1 MAWPGGRDARAAIG
15 VAGDSIAAA
24 YSKHGAMNLTFS
36 MHLAARLAAALGV
49 GLLVGLEREWA
60 HKEVGVRT
68 FALTAMM
75 GALCWFLGPPFALAG
90 FIGIFLMVAAV
101 NGRSLLAT
109 RSLEI
114 TTSVALM
121 VTYVLGVFL
130 GQGHLLAPVAA
141 AIVMTALLAWKA
153 ELARFAERLLIQ
165 EIRGALLLG
174 LLTAVIFPLLPKGF
188 IDPWRLIDP
197 RDVWLAVIVIA
208 GIGFGNYVLLKLY
221 GARGM
226 YYTAV
231 LGGLVNST
239 ATVVELAREL
249 AESGDG
255 LAPVAVAAMLLT
267 VVAMFVRNLGILAI
281 FALPAVAT
289 AWWPIALMAALG
301 SLFAWR
307 AHRAN
312 HGQTPSLRLGS
323 PVALGRVLTF
333 GAMFLGIEIA
343 EALAQRHLGASGF
356 LAVSALGGVVS
367 SASTVAAVA
376 VLAAH
381 GRISFVVAGAAAVL
395 SSVTSALINLPF
407 LYQQTR
413 QRSLTRRLAVM
424 SAGLVLAGLVALG
437 VRLVL

>member
-1 MAWPGGRDARAAIG
+1 MGLNF
-15 VAGDSIAAA
+15 SI
-24 YSKHGAMNLTFS
+24 N
-36 MHLAARLAAALGV
+36 LAARLALALGV

-75 GALCWFLGPPFALAG
+75 GALCWFLGSSFALVG
-90 FIGIFLMVAAV
+90 LIGILLLVAGV
-101 NGRSLLAT
+101 NARSLLAN

-121 VTYVLGVFL
+121 VTYVLGVFI
-130 GQGHLLAPVAA
+130 GQGHLLSPVAA

-153 ELARFAERLLIQ
+153 ELTRFAERLLIQ

-174 LLTAVIFPLLPKGF
+174 LLTLVIFPLLPKGYV
-188 IDPWRLIDP
+188 DPWRLINP
-197 RDVWLAVIVIA
+197 RDVWLAVIAIA

-239 ATVVELAREL
+239 ATVMELAREL
-249 AESGDG
+249 AEAGDG
-255 LAPVAVAAMLLT
+255 LAPAAVAAMLLT

-281 FALPAVAT
+281 FALPAVGT
-289 AWWPIALMAALG
+289 AWWPMALMAVLAG
-301 SLFAWR
+301 LFALHAR
-307 AHRAN
+307 REHAPDAE
-312 HGQTPSLRLGS
+312 TPALKLGS
-323 PVALGRVLTF
+323 PVALGRVLMF
-333 GAMFLGIEIA
+333 GGMFLGIEIA
-343 EALAQRHLGASGF
+343 ASLAQRYLGASGF
-356 LAVSALGGVVS
+356 LVVSALGGVVS
-367 SASTVAAVA
+367 SASTVAAAA

-381 GRISFVVAGAAAVL
+381 GQISFAMAGVAAVL

-407 LYQQTR
+407 VYQQTR
-413 QRSLTRRLAVM
+413 QRVLTRRLALM
-424 SAGLVLAGLVALG
+424 SAGLVAAGLVALG
-437 VRLVL
+437 VRLAF